1 MHYCYLKVRNE
12 AKEKGRFFPGQDQ
25 KRFVNVSSERRPNT
39 SFLDVVKGIGGRE
52 NERKTLHGL
61 EINGISERYESATI
75 PKTSKES
82 RINENV
88 EIRCGQS
95 KYSIR
100 AWEIDGKVFDQ
111 GFKLVTEESD
121 NEGDDDLSDGDDDLA
136 DGDDDLVG
144 ESESEEE
151 ESDHE
156 GDDEVSDG
164 DDDLADGVSSEN
176 FDGVEKQS
184 SSVKENF
191 CSVNQEDEGTRI
203 RDSHEFEKTHN
214 VVLEDSIGNS
224 ENLDINTPKK
234 VAWEGSI
241 GNLENLHFNIPKNG
255 RSSAGKNQDKPN
267 VDSFTFCGANNILQV
282 NDNYEGGPRQLF
294 EPLSV
299 KLSVLLSR
307 QTPIKDKLLRIQ
319 DKNEAYLEHS
329 GILARDNQTNTMER
343 RVTRSQAK
351 FQSLSQNYGGRLDRD
366 SEVSEG

>member
-1 MHYCYLKVRNE
+1 MIEGIPAHLRSFNAFIEV
-12 AKEKGRFFPGQDQ
+12 GRLWG
-25 KRFVNVSSERRPNT
+25 
-39 SFLDVVKGIGGRE
+39 DVVV
-52 NERKTLHGL
+52 TDQCL
-61 EINGISERYESATI
+61 EKNLDWSTGVVCV
-75 PKTSKES
+75 KTSKES

-144 ESESEEE
+144 ESESEKE

-164 DDDLADGVSSEN
+164 DEDLADGVSSEN
-176 FDGVEKQS
+176 CDGQQDEEQEFDQNLAFSTTKYPTTSVEKQS
-184 SSVKENF
+184 SSVKENL
-191 CSVNQEDEGTRI
+191 CSVNQQDEGTRI
-203 RDSHEFEKTHN
+203 RDSHEFEKTHK

-241 GNLENLHFNIPKNG
+241 GNSENLHFNIPKNG

-329 GILARDNQTNTMER
+329 GIFARDNQTNTMER

-366 SEVSEG
+366 SE